1 MFLTD
6 FIEKVARV
14 SKALTTKSPA
24 YGHDFRYEAAHHPAR
39 YRGQHRVDYETCIGC
54 DSCNKICPVN
64 AITMKHLPF
73 KKQNI
78 VPEVNLSVCIFCGLC
93 EDVCPT
99 KPDKA
104 IKLSGGRYDML
115 TGGWHEDQDDFWVH
129 VNIPEEY
136 IKSRLE
142 AEEAARIAKEMKK
155 KKMEAEKRKKEAA
168 AAAAASSTDQPTDQA
183 TGQSNA
189 SDGQLD
195 FLNEQVE
202 NRATEQPVK
211 PSVSSEELG
220 VRSEEQK
227 SESSTEQPSNRATEQ
242 LKKDNAKKQASNVKR
257 QTSTSNDQ
265 SSTPNAKKQ
274 TSNVKRRTTKNNP
287 KPSPKGGKK

>member
-6 FIEKVARV
+6 FVQKVARV

-24 YGHDFRYEAAHHPAR
+24 YGHDYRFEAAHHPDR

-54 DSCNKICPVN
+54 DSCNKICPVS

-99 KPDKA
+99 KPEKS
-104 IKLSGGRYDML
+104 IVLSGGRYDML
-115 TGGWHEDQDDFWVH
+115 TGGWHEEQDDFWVH

-142 AEEAARIAKEMKK
+142 AEEAARVAKEMKQK
-155 KKMEAEKRKKEAA
+155 KREAEKRKAEAA
-168 AAAAASSTDQPTDQA
+168 AAASATASEEQAKPTD
-183 TGQSNA
+183 S
-189 SDGQLD
+189 SEQL
-195 FLNEQVE
+195 
-202 NRATEQPVK
+202 A
-211 PSVSSEELG
+211 VSSEQGAESP
-220 VRSEEQK
+220 VPNEKESQNEKSADSTSESDEQK
-227 SESSTEQPSNRATEQ
+227 DAEADSSA
-242 LKKDNAKKQASNVKR
+242 LNAQR
-257 QTSTSNDQ
+257 
-265 SSTPNAKKQ
+265 STPDSQ
-274 TSNVKRRTTKNNP
+274 TTNDKRPTTRKNR
-287 KPSPKGGKK
+287 KKGGRK